1 METKDPLEGKTPWEF
16 ARAWYK
22 PDEIE
27 HAIAGSRKPTSHFGG
42 LPQIPSDIYS
52 REFAEWLTDQYR
64 LAMVKGIE
72 LGQRSQLSRMPAYD
86 ALLAACEAAL
96 HAIENADL
104 GGEVLWVRPPH
115 QAAAVH
121 ETASERLAAAIR
133 LAKEGA
139 NA

>member
-1 METKDPLEGKTPWEF
+1 MSPLTKHTPGPWSVGSTTKQTNVD
-16 ARAWYK
+16 ARLGDWWQTTVRVGAARNAGNCIAIVYMGGAAAVNK
-22 PDEIE
+22 EAAAVEANARLIAASPD
-27 HAIAGSRKPTSHFGG
+27 
-42 LPQIPSDIYS
+42 
-52 REFAEWLTDQYR
+52 
-64 LAMVKGIE
+64 
-72 LGQRSQLSRMPAYD
+72 
-86 ALLAACEAAL
+86 LLAACEAAL
-96 HAIENADL
+96 NAIENADL